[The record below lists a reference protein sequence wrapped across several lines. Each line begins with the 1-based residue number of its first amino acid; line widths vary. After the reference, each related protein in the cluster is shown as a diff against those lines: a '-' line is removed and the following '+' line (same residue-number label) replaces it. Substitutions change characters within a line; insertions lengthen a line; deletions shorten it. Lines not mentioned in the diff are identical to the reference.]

1 MSRRTVALAAG
12 LAVLYF
18 LAARAGLTLA
28 FVHASATPV
37 WPPSG
42 IALAALLLFGRG
54 LWPGV
59 FLGAFVANVM
69 TVAPGAPAA
78 AIATS
83 LLIATGNTLE
93 AVVGENLIRR
103 WAGGPAAL
111 QHARRVFVFA
121 GIAGVI
127 APTVAASIGTLAV
140 SAHHLLGRASAG
152 DVWLT
157 WWLGDSVGA
166 LLFAPL
172 LLLWAERRPARWPA
186 ARVVEAILLLAAT
199 IVVARVV
206 FGGWGG
212 MRPLSFLC
220 IPVVL
225 WASFRFGQLEAAI
238 CTVIMSILAVRDTLS
253 GAGIFAAGQNEGL
266 LLLQAFMGVLA
277 VCGLVVGALMR
288 EQERVTEGLEHRL
301 LEAQALAHL
310 GSWDWDIVRNEVWWS
325 DEMCRIYDV
334 EPGTRLTI
342 EDFLTR
348 VHPDDRERARAIV
361 TSALTDRRPFAFEHR
376 VMLADG
382 EMRTLS
388 ARGRV
393 LTDPDG
399 RPLRMVGTGQDISD
413 QKRAA
418 EEHLELEREQVA
430 RRQAE
435 EANRMKDQF
444 LALVSHELRTP
455 LNAVLGWAQLLSKG
469 QVEPDKIARATRA
482 IERNALVQVRLIEDL
497 LNVSEFRTGT
507 LRLEAKRVELGA
519 VVTAAVESV
528 SVAAQAK
535 NIAVRLD
542 LAGPAF
548 VTGDEHRLQQIMW
561 NLLSN
566 AVKFTPD
573 GGRVDVAMQ
582 QLDGQ
587 VIVRVT
593 DTGRGLDA
601 AGVARAFDAFW
612 QADLTG
618 QGGLGLGLAIVRA
631 LAEAHGGTVD
641 VSSAGV
647 GRGASFSVK
656 FPVATHEQGLKA

>member
-1 MSRRTVALAAG
+1 MSRLRTPALIAV

-18 LAARAGLTLA
+18 LAARAGLALA
-28 FVHASATPV
+28 FVHTSATSV

-42 IALAALLLFGRG
+42 IALAALLLFGRA

-59 FLGAFVANVM
+59 FLGAFIANVT
-69 TVAPGAPAA
+69 TVAAGLPVVT
-78 AIATS
+78 IVTS
-83 LLIATGNTLE
+83 LLIAAGNTLE
-93 AVVGENLIRR
+93 AVVAEYLIRR
-103 WAGGPAAL
+103 WGDGPVVL
-111 QHARRVFVFA
+111 HRARRVILFA
-121 GIAGVI
+121 GIAGLL
-127 APTVAASIGTLAV
+127 APTIAATIGTLAV
-140 SAHHLLGRASAG
+140 STHGLLGRAAFS

-172 LLLWAERRPARWPA
+172 LLLWIERRPTRWTAPRA
-186 ARVVEAILLLAAT
+186 VEAILLIAT
-199 IVVARVV
+199 AVVVERIV

-225 WASFRFGQLEAAI
+225 WAAFRFGQLEAAI
-238 CTVIMSILAVRDTLS
+238 CTVLMSILAVRDTVS
-253 GAGIFAAGQNEGL
+253 GAGIFTAGPGEGL

-301 LEAQALAHL
+301 LEAQSLAHL

-325 DEMCRIYDV
+325 DEMCRIYGA
-334 EPGTRLTI
+334 EPGTRLSV
-342 EDFLTR
+342 EEFVGR
-348 VHPDDRERARAIV
+348 VHPDDRERVGAIV
-361 TSALTDRRPFAFEHR
+361 NAALTDRRPFAFEHR
-376 VMLADG
+376 VVLADG
-382 EMRTLS
+382 EVRTLN

-399 RPLRMVGTGQDISD
+399 RPVRMLGTGQDISE

-418 EEHLELEREQVA
+418 EEHDQLEREQIA

-435 EANRMKDQF
+435 DDNRMKDQF

-455 LNAVLGWAQLLSKG
+455 LNAVLGWAQMLSKG
-469 QVEPDKIARATRA
+469 QVEPAKIPHATSA

-497 LNVSEFRTGT
+497 LNVSEFRTGG
-507 LRLEAKRVELGA
+507 LRLEARRVELGS
-519 VVTAAVESV
+519 VVTAALESI

-535 NIAVRLD
+535 NIELHVD
-542 LAGPAF
+542 LGSPAF
-548 VTGDEHRLQQIMW
+548 ITGDAHRLQQIMW

-582 QLDGQ
+582 QSNGH
-587 VIVRVT
+587 VVVRVT

-601 AGVARAFDAFW
+601 AGVSRAFDAFW
-612 QADLTG
+612 QGDLTG

-641 VSSAGV
+641 VVSAGA
-647 GRGASFSVK
+647 GRGASFSVRL
-656 FPVATHEQGLKA
+656 PVSN

>member
-1 MSRRTVALAAG
+1 
-12 LAVLYF
+12 VLYF

-28 FVHASATPV
+28 FVHTSATSV

-42 IALAALLLFGRG
+42 IALSALLLFGRT

-59 FLGAFVANVM
+59 FLGAFVANV
-69 TVAPGAPAA
+69 TTIAPGAPAVA
-78 AIATS
+78 VATS

-93 AVVGENLIRR
+93 AIVGESLIRR

-111 QHARRVFVFA
+111 QRARRVFVFVA
-121 GIAGVI
+121 IAGFL
-127 APTVAASIGTLAV
+127 APLIAASIGALALA
-140 SAHHLLGRASAG
+140 AHGLLGRAPLG
-152 DVWLT
+152 DVWTT

-172 LLLWAERRPARWPA
+172 LLLWAERPLARWTPARA
-186 ARVVEAILLLAAT
+186 AEAVLLVLAT
-199 IVVARVV
+199 IVVSRVV

-225 WASFRFGQLEAAI
+225 WASFRFGQLGAAI
-238 CTVIMSILAVRDTLS
+238 CTVILSILAVRYTLS
-253 GAGIFAAGQNEGL
+253 GAGVLPVGQNEGL

-288 EQERVTEGLEHRL
+288 EQERVAEGLEHRL

-325 DEMCRIYDV
+325 DEMCRIYGV
-334 EPGTRLTI
+334 EPGTRLTVD
-342 EDFLTR
+342 ESLSR
-348 VHPDDRERARAIV
+348 VHPDDRERVRTIV
-361 TSALTDRRPFAFEHR
+361 TAALTERRPFAFEHR
-376 VMLADG
+376 VVLPDG
-382 EMRTLS
+382 EVRTLS

-393 LTDPDG
+393 LTDPNG
-399 RPLRMVGTGQDISD
+399 HAVRMLGTGQDISD

-418 EEHLELEREQVA
+418 EEHDQLEREQVA

-455 LNAVLGWAQLLSKG
+455 LNAVLGWAQMLSRG
-469 QVEPDKIARATRA
+469 QVEPANLARATSA

-507 LRLEAKRVELGA
+507 LRLEARRVELGS

-535 NIAVRLD
+535 NIALHVD
-542 LAGPAF
+542 VGSPAF
-548 VTGDEHRLQQIMW
+548 ITGDAHRLQQVMW

-573 GGRVDVAMQ
+573 GGRVDVVMQ
-582 QLDGQ
+582 QTDGH
-587 VIVRVT
+587 VVVRVT

-601 AGVARAFDAFW
+601 AGVSRAFEAFW
-612 QADLTG
+612 RGELTG

-641 VSSAGV
+641 VKSAGA
-647 GRGASFSVK
+647 GRGASFSVR
-656 FPVATHEQGLKA
+656 FPVTS

>member
-1 MSRRTVALAAG
+1 MAALIG
-12 LAVLYF
+12 VLAVLYF
-18 LAARAGLTLA
+18 LAARAGLALA
-28 FVHASATPV
+28 FVHSSATSV

-42 IALAALLLFGRG
+42 IALAALLLFGRA

-59 FLGAFVANVM
+59 FLGAFVANVT
-69 TVAPGAPAA
+69 TVAAGTPAVA
-78 AIATS
+78 VVTS
-83 LLIATGNTLE
+83 LLIAAGNTLE
-93 AVVGENLIRR
+93 AVVAEHLIRR
-103 WAGGPAAL
+103 WGGGAVVL
-111 QHARRVFVFA
+111 QRARRVILFV
-121 GIAGVI
+121 GIGGLL
-127 APTVAASIGTLAV
+127 APTIAATIGTLAL
-140 SAHHLLGRASAG
+140 STHGLLGRASFS

-157 WWLGDSVGA
+157 WWLGDSVGVV
-166 LLFAPL
+166 LFAPL
-172 LLLWAERRPARWPA
+172 LLLWIERRPTHWTI
-186 ARVVEAILLLAAT
+186 ARVAEAILLIAT
-199 IVVARVV
+199 TVFVERIV

-212 MRPLSFLC
+212 TRPLSFLC

-225 WASFRFGQLEAAI
+225 WAAFRFGQLEAAI
-238 CTVIMSILAVRDTLS
+238 CTVVISILAVRDTVS
-253 GAGIFAAGQNEGL
+253 GAGIFAAGPGEGL
-266 LLLQAFMGVLA
+266 LFLQAFMGVLA

-301 LEAQALAHL
+301 LEAQSLAHL

-325 DEMCRIYDV
+325 DEMCRIYGV
-334 EPGTRLTI
+334 EPGTRLSV
-342 EDFLTR
+342 EEFLGR
-348 VHPDDRERARAIV
+348 VHPDDRERAGAIV
-361 TSALTDRRPFAFEHR
+361 NAALTDRRPFAFEHR
-376 VMLADG
+376 VVLADG
-382 EMRTLS
+382 EVRTLN

-399 RPLRMVGTGQDISD
+399 RPVRMLGTGQDISD

-418 EEHLELEREQVA
+418 EEHAQLEREQIA

-455 LNAVLGWAQLLSKG
+455 LNAVLGWAQMLSKG
-469 QVEPDKIARATRA
+469 QVEPAKIPHATSV

-497 LNVSEFRTGT
+497 LNLSEFRTGL
-507 LRLEAKRVELGA
+507 LRLEARRVELGS

-535 NIAVRLD
+535 NIALHVD
-542 LAGPAF
+542 LGSPAF
-548 VTGDEHRLQQIMW
+548 ITGDAHRLQQVMW

-573 GGRVDVAMQ
+573 GGRVDVVMQ
-582 QLDGQ
+582 QSNGH
-587 VIVRVT
+587 VVVRVT

-601 AGVARAFDAFW
+601 AGVSRVFDAFW
-612 QADLTG
+612 QGELTG

-641 VSSAGV
+641 VASAGA
-647 GRGASFSVK
+647 GRGASFNVR
-656 FPVATHEQGLKA
+656 FPVAN

>member
-1 MSRRTVALAAG
+1 MSRTRIVALAAA

-28 FVHASATPV
+28 FVHSSATSV

-42 IALAALLLFGRG
+42 IALAALLLFGRMI
-54 LWPGV
+54 WPGV
-59 FLGAFVANVM
+59 FLGAFIANV
-69 TVAPGAPAA
+69 TTIAPGATAVA
-78 AIATS
+78 VATS

-93 AVVGENLIRR
+93 AVVGEYLIRR

-111 QHARRVFVFA
+111 QRARRVFVFVA
-121 GIAGVI
+121 IAGLV
-127 APTVAASIGTLAV
+127 APTIAASIGTLAV
-140 SAHHLLGRASAG
+140 AGHGLLGRASLT
-152 DVWLT
+152 DVWMT

-172 LLLWAERRPARWPA
+172 LLSWAERTPTRWTLARA
-186 ARVVEAILLLAAT
+186 AEAVLLVLATVV
-199 IVVARVV
+199 VSRVV
-206 FGGWGG
+206 FGGLGG

-225 WASFRFGQLEAAI
+225 WASFRFGQLEAAV

-253 GAGIFAAGQNEGL
+253 GASIFAVGQNEGL

-301 LEAQALAHL
+301 LEAQSLAHL
-310 GSWDWDIVRNEVWWS
+310 GSWDWDIVKNEVWWS
-325 DEMCRIYDV
+325 DEMCRIYGV
-334 EPGTRLTI
+334 EPGTRLSA
-342 EDFLTR
+342 EDFLNR
-348 VHPDDRERARAIV
+348 VHPDDRERVRTIV
-361 TSALTDRRPFAFEHR
+361 SAALTERRPFAFEHR
-376 VMLADG
+376 VVLADG
-382 EMRTLS
+382 GVRTLS

-393 LTDPDG
+393 LADPNG
-399 RPLRMVGTGQDISD
+399 RAVRMLGTGQDISD

-418 EEHLELEREQVA
+418 EEHAELEREQVA

-455 LNAVLGWAQLLSKG
+455 LNAVLGWAQMLSRG
-469 QVEPDKIARATRA
+469 QVEPAKLARATSA

-507 LRLEAKRVELGA
+507 LRLEARRVELGS

-535 NIAVRLD
+535 NIAVHVD
-542 LAGPAF
+542 LGGPAF
-548 VTGDEHRLQQIMW
+548 ITGDAHRLQQVMW

-573 GGRVDVAMQ
+573 GGRVDVVMQ
-582 QLDGQ
+582 QTNSH
-587 VIVRVT
+587 VVVRVT

-601 AGVARAFDAFW
+601 AGVSRAFDAFW
-612 QADLTG
+612 QGELTG

-641 VSSAGV
+641 VTSAGA
-647 GRGASFSVK
+647 GRGASFSVR
-656 FPVATHEQGLKA
+656 FPMTN